1 MKKRVSFSVRLMS
14 VILTFLLLFT
24 TIAGAGITTASA
36 KEIESGDNVEVCE
49 LSNGDILNEG
59 VRVTN
64 FRYSVSGAY
73 YYEVY
78 IDKEFIDRK
87 FGLSIKIDRRVVL
100 VSKEKIRAGTISLYF
115 KSVSQDD
122 KEYT

>member
-36 KEIESGDNVEVCE
+36 KEIESGEHVEVCE

-64 FRYSVSGAY
+64 FRHSLSGAY
-73 YYEVY
+73 FYEVY
-78 IDKEFIDRK
+78 IDKEFIDRRY
-87 FGLSIKIDRRVVL
+87 GLSI
-100 VSKEKIRAGTISLYF
+100 F
-115 KSVSQDD
+115 N
-122 KEYT
+122 